1 MSQGDDSRSFSAL
14 LSNLLLS
21 LEEISS
27 LAKDSQIEREA
38 MSEFSLFVERI
49 APILTDLKEIEAA
62 ETAPIRK
69 AIESLDAEINRSRD
83 LLKNSNSR
91 CSLRQIE
98 EAVHDLGRCLGLVLQ
113 ASLDVAVEIQESIG
127 ALHKEMIGVTFIS
140 DASAGSSNRHEI
152 EEFIQ
157 NVDEGG
163 KEDLIVLDADD
174 LALHLKKGSDEE
186 FGDALSELSKLMRE
200 GLVENEWIID
210 KGIVQI
216 LLNRLSSSKHD
227 GRLAIIL
234 ILRSLASKSD
244 EIKV

>member
-113 ASLDVAVEIQESIG
+113 ASLDVAVEIKDSIG

-140 DASAGSSNRHEI
+140 DASAGSSSRHEI

-186 FGDALSELSKLMRE
+186 FVDALSELSKLMRE

-234 ILRSLASKSD
+234 ILRNLASKSD